1 MGWNWY
7 FVEVAQRLGYK
18 RFDKKVRKYLT
29 AIYGQKKF
37 KVNEKD
43 AKAFTG
49 TGKHASKSLLK

>member
-43 AKAFTG
+43 AKAFLYG
-49 TGKHASKSLLK
+49 TYR